1 MNESG
6 IVMALDRLDVLET
19 RIKDLVKLVQELKR
33 KNVSLEDEV
42 KAARQQIVSQ
52 DEMNR
57 RWEKE
62 RLDIKSRI
70 ERVMSEIE
78 LLECADDPK
87 EVALD

>member
-1 MNESG
+1 
-6 IVMALDRLDVLET
+6 MALDRLDVLET

-33 KNVSLEDEV
+33 KNASLEDEV

-52 DEMNR
+52 DDMNR

-78 LLECADDPK
+78 LLECADDSK